1 MANRLMTPFCFAS
14 LLAAALM
21 ADGAFAD
28 SFQNASTAS
37 KDSAEAS
44 AELAASGVQLTMG
57 AVAVPLALAGA
68 VTAGAGEVALEV
80 SEGLWEGANAPL
92 NVSDEVLTAVPAPAL
107 AEGGER

>member
-1 MANRLMTPFCFAS
+1 MTARLMTPFCFAS

-21 ADGAFAD
+21 ADSAFAD

-57 AVAVPLALAGA
+57 AVAVPLAAVGA
-68 VTAGAGEVALEV
+68 VTAGAGQAALEI
-80 SEGLWEGANAPL
+80 SEELWEGANAPL
-92 NVSDEVLTAVPAPAL
+92 TVSDEVLTAVPAPVL
-107 AEGGER
+107 TQTGER